1 MSVNSRNQNLVEKEE
16 SFIKELFMMAIGYRV
31 NDKAK
36 ENSTL
41 CNLTI
46 VSKGSIQMVWKM
58 SLESIPEK
66 SIIKYLYIKVLSKMA
81 SFTALVKSK

>member
-46 VSKGSIQMVWKM
+46 VSKGSIQMV
-58 SLESIPEK
+58 
-66 SIIKYLYIKVLSKMA
+66 
-81 SFTALVKSK
+81 